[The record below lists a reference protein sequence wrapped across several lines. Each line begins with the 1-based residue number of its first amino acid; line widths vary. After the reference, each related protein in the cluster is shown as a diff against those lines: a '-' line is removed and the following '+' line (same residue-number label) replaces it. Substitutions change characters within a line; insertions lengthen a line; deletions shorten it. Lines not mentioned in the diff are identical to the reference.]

1 MRILI
6 TGSSGTIGSEVLK
19 QLCQNDKHQITVF
32 DKKTSVSVRKLNP
45 YKNKVNIVYGDI
57 RNIKDIDK
65 VTKNQDVVIHLAA
78 IIPPLSGKKPKMAN
92 DVNVTGTQNL
102 VSSLEKNSEK
112 AFLLYS
118 SSVSI
123 YGDRI
128 KNPRITTEDAVHPSE
143 GDNYGNTKIKAEQ
156 IIRQSKLNW
165 TIFRLSAIMGANNHK
180 VSKIM
185 FHMPLCTN
193 MEITTPEDTAT
204 AFVNA
209 IHKKEILNKQ
219 TFNLGGGEKCLI
231 TYGEFLSRSFQIF
244 GLGKA
249 DFPEHCFAEKNFHCG
264 FYADGEKLQNIVNFR
279 NDNIDSYFE
288 KVRMAVPPIQKRF
301 ASWFS
306 KPVKSLLTMQSEPLK
321 AYKKKDTKQM
331 QHFFFNS

>member
-1 MRILI
+1 MKILL
-6 TGSSGTIGSEVLK
+6 TGPSGTIGNEVLK
-19 QLCQNDKHQITVF
+19 QLCRNQEHQITVF
-32 DKKTSVSVRKLNP
+32 DKKTSTSVRKLKP
-45 YKNKVNIVYGDI
+45 YKNKVSIVYGDI
-57 RNIKDIDK
+57 RNLKDIEK
-65 VTKNQDVVIHLAA
+65 VTKSQDVVIHLAA
-78 IIPPLSGKKPKMAN
+78 IIPPLSVKKPKMATE
-92 DVNVTGTQNL
+92 VNVNGTQNL
-102 VSSLEKNSEK
+102 ISSLEQNSQK

-128 KNPRITTEDAVHPSE
+128 KNPRITTEDEIRPSE
-143 GDNYGNTKIKAEQ
+143 GDNYGNTKIKAEE
-156 IIRQSKLNW
+156 IIRQSKLDW

-209 IHKKEILNKQ
+209 IHKKGLLNKQ
-219 TFNLGGGEKCLI
+219 IFNLGGGEQCLI
-231 TYGEFLSRSFQIF
+231 TYNEFLSRSFQLF

-264 FYADGEKLQNIVNFR
+264 FFADGDKLEHIVNFR
-279 NDNIDSYFE
+279 NDNMETYFE
-288 KVRMAVPPIQKRF
+288 KVRQAVPPIQKRF
-301 ASWFS
+301 ASIFH
-306 KPVKSLLTMQSEPLK
+306 KPVKRLLTMQSEPLK
-321 AYKKKDTKQM
+321 AYKKKDTAQM
-331 QHFFFNS
+331 HHFFNHY